1 MSALFPF
8 FRKRRRAFTV
18 VEVIISLLLLSFISA
33 VVIGGMA
40 QYARQQKISNSQQRI
55 EESARRIAQRLYME
69 ASNSDA
75 LEVRENGDVLRLG
88 YALVPDVEYAYVDL
102 DNNSETIANNT
113 FIRRR
118 TLGSNA
124 NGIVLARAVSRVT
137 TGTPIFALA
146 AGASRELAQMNMRIG
161 DRQFPPHPAD
171 DAITGRGFQS
181 FVLRAS
187 VMRENLIPGPN

>member
-1 MSALFPF
+1 MSLLRQTRHALC
-8 FRKRRRAFTV
+8 AFTI
-18 VEVIISLLLLSFISA
+18 VEMVISLTLLTFLSA

-40 QYARQQKISNSQQRI
+40 QYARQQKISNNQQRI

-75 LEVRENGDVLRLG
+75 LEVRENGNVLRLG
-88 YALVPDVEYAYVDL
+88 YAYVPDVEYAFVDL
-102 DNNSETIANNT
+102 DNNPETIADNS

-124 NGIVLARAVSRVT
+124 NGEVLATAVSPVT
-137 TGTPIFALA
+137 TGTPIFRLA
-146 AGASRELAQMNMRIG
+146 AGAARELAQLNMRIG
-161 DRQFPPHPAD
+161 DRRFPPHPED
-171 DAITGRGFQS
+171 DAITGPGFQS